1 MKQKHIISIDKSLC
15 IRCGLCQKDCA
26 HRSITVTDRS
36 AEITS
41 QDCWKCGHCVAVCP
55 QNAISISGFA
65 DSPEELAPNMK
76 YAPDILMALIKG
88 RRSIRQFTKQ
98 EISSEIIMQIIEAGR
113 YTPTG
118 LNRQGVSYV
127 ILREHLG
134 ECEKIAVSFTRRLR
148 PIIGIFLKPFRR
160 MRIDDHFIFK
170 GATVAIVIKSKDKTD
185 GLLAASAM
193 ELAAR
198 THGLG
203 VLYSGMFTRAAKY
216 SWKLRRQLSAVS
228 RGKAVITLVLGY
240 PAVQY
245 QRTAQREQPIV
256 QYY

>member
-1 MKQKHIISIDKSLC
+1 M
-15 IRCGLCQKDCA
+15 
-26 HRSITVTDRS
+26 
-36 AEITS
+36 
-41 QDCWKCGHCVAVCP
+41 
-55 QNAISISGFA
+55 
-65 DSPEELAPNMK
+65 DSPEVLAPDIK
-76 YAPDILMALIKG
+76 YAPETLMALIKG

-98 EISSEIIMQIIEAGR
+98 DISPEIITQIIEAGR

-127 ILREHLG
+127 VLREHLD
-134 ECEKIAVSFTRRLR
+134 ECEKIAISFTRRLR

-160 MRIDDHFIFK
+160 MQIGDHFIFK
-170 GATVAIVIKSKDKTD
+170 GATVAIVIKSNDKGD

-193 ELAAR
+193 ELVAR

-203 VLYSGMFTRAAKY
+203 VLYSGMFTRAAKF
-216 SWKLRRQLSAVS
+216 SRKLKRQLSAVS

-245 QRTAQREQPIV
+245 QRTAQREQPAV
-256 QYY
+256 QYF